1 VTVSLIHLILQFETK
16 VLSTKARRNPVAT
29 TGKKMPSKKNL
40 ESEVRHH
47 PRPTCGICIFM
58 GYFQNLRH
66 MDVPSF
72 HQPSEEVSIAGILCV
87 PLISRNKVKILGAL
101 QVMPSAIGI
110 ILTRAKCVLHR

>member
-1 VTVSLIHLILQFETK
+1 
-16 VLSTKARRNPVAT
+16 
-29 TGKKMPSKKNL
+29 
-40 ESEVRHH
+40 
-47 PRPTCGICIFM
+47 
-58 GYFQNLRH
+58 

-72 HQPSEEVSIAGILCV
+72 HQPSEEVGIAGILCV